1 MASKQKF
8 HKGDK
13 VQWSSG
19 QGTSTG
25 TVQEY
30 ITEDKTVGG
39 NKISASKDDP
49 RYLVENDNTGSVTG
63 HSSDALSE
71 AESDS
76 SRSSSRSSS
85 DSSNS
90 DSSNSDSSNSGSSQS
105 FKKGDHVQW
114 NTSQGK
120 TTGVVKKKLTE
131 TTDIQGHTAKA
142 TEDEPQYLVES
153 DSTGSEAAHKPDA
166 LKPV

>member
-19 QGTSTG
+19 QGTSAG
-25 TVQEY
+25 TVQDY

-39 NKISASKDDP
+39 NKVSASKDDP

-63 HSSDALSE
+63 HSVDALSK
-71 AESDS
+71 SDS
-76 SRSSSRSSS
+76 GS
-85 DSSNS
+85 DSG
-90 DSSNSDSSNSGSSQS
+90 SSGSSKSGSSKSGSSQS
-105 FKKGDHVQW
+105 FKQGDRVQW

-131 TTDIQGHTAKA
+131 TTDIQGYTAKA

-153 DSTGSEAAHKPDA
+153 ESTGSEAAHKPDA
-166 LKPV
+166 LEPA